1 MTDKVFTPTVE
12 MNEVLK
18 SSGSHNKETALAAT
32 AELARALELPLRK
45 GLLSGDIL
53 NNIFEPIRMEPVLL
67 PNFLWISCLPVVKR
81 IS

>member
-32 AELARALELPLRK
+32 AELARTRC
-45 GLLSGDIL
+45 
-53 NNIFEPIRMEPVLL
+53 FY
-67 PNFLWISCLPVVKR
+67 R
-81 IS
+81 ISFGFLVSR